1 MSGNQPDRQGSKFRV
16 IAVLVLWGTIERT
29 AMRDAQTYKLYAT
42 ECERI
47 ARTMAGEQRNSLLSI
62 AEAWRE
68 LARDAERKQSPI
80 EALG

>member
-1 MSGNQPDRQGSKFRV
+1 
-16 IAVLVLWGTIERT
+16 
-29 AMRDAQTYKLYAT
+29 MRDAQTYKLYAT